1 MSFSTVLSVPAAVP
15 AVLAVPNAPALAVGL
30 AAVGPAAAG
39 IGAAGVGAAGV
50 DTAGVDTAG
59 VDAAG
64 VDAAGL
70 DDGGLG
76 NADPG
81 PDTAGGAAVTIISL
95 MPFNVS
101 ECRVLT
107 R

>member
-39 IGAAGVGAAGV
+39 IGAAGVGA
-50 DTAGVDTAG
+50 AGVDTAG